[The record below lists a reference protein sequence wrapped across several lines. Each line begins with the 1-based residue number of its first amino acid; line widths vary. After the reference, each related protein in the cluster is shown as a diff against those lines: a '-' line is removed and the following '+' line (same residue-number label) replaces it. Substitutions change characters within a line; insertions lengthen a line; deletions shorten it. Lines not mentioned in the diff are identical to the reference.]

1 MRDNSKIIVKMTP
14 ISAVRGQFRIKTG
27 RIRTRG
33 KGLMGRLFG
42 IEGEYARKSVLRNR
56 GRYVKT
62 IASLS
67 VSIAALVAVVSVSGA
82 LDKAVE
88 FLDGEYGTYQVQVY
102 ETPSQLQ
109 DIDSVEAG
117 LPDAES
123 LQRIADNRYTLAA
136 RKVYAANV
144 YVADIDEL
152 YSKYNDAY
160 INTTMY
166 GNMLE
171 SYKKMYENDKSL
183 AMGRMRLSGITL
195 HGMDASGMKDLS
207 QYLVVGTVD
216 VSDHGIVVVT
226 GGSSAW
232 SDDDEDSLT
241 YQTLE
246 HIQVNDYKVGDT
258 IAIVNTDK
266 LFTETQKAIEQAG
279 IAKTGGDRAD
289 DTIADPDAEKRISIA
304 NEVYDRLVAEG
315 DYTTYTVEGILD
327 LGDMLTGESGIQVY
341 TSVDNYL
348 AETGYTES
356 QISGMEYQ
364 IDSTRITNRSIDD
377 MVSYLYTD
385 TGAFDFYM
393 YVENLRTFQSFKEFN
408 RVILMIAALVFA
420 LGAVNI
426 INATAGNLHMR
437 R

>member
-1 MRDNSKIIVKMTP
+1 M
-14 ISAVRGQFRIKTG
+14 
-27 RIRTRG
+27 
-33 KGLMGRLFG
+33 
-42 IEGEYARKSVLRNR
+42 
-56 GRYVKT
+56 
-62 IASLS
+62 
-67 VSIAALVAVVSVSGA
+67 SVSGA

-195 HGMDASGMKDLS
+195 HGMDASGMKGLS
-207 QYLVVGTVD
+207 QYLVDGTVD

-258 IAIVNTDK
+258 IAFVNTDK
-266 LFTETQKAIEQAG
+266 L
-279 IAKTGGDRAD
+279 
-289 DTIADPDAEKRISIA
+289 
-304 NEVYDRLVAEG
+304 
-315 DYTTYTVEGILD
+315 
-327 LGDMLTGESGIQVY
+327 
-341 TSVDNYL
+341 
-348 AETGYTES
+348 
-356 QISGMEYQ
+356 
-364 IDSTRITNRSIDD
+364 
-377 MVSYLYTD
+377 
-385 TGAFDFYM
+385 
-393 YVENLRTFQSFKEFN
+393 
-408 RVILMIAALVFA
+408 
-420 LGAVNI
+420 
-426 INATAGNLHMR
+426 
-437 R
+437 